1 MEALEI
7 ARWQFGITTV
17 YHFLM
22 VPLTIGLGL
31 LVAIMH
37 TAWYRTGKDQY
48 LRMTKFWGKL
58 FLINF
63 IMGVATGL
71 VQEFQFGM
79 AWSEYSRFV
88 GDVFGAPL
96 AMEALLA
103 FFVESIFLGLWIFG
117 WGRLPKA
124 VHLLS
129 IWCASLATVAS
140 AYFILAANSWM
151 QHPVGVEMIDGRP
164 VMVDVWAVLTNNT
177 LLVAFPHTIFG
188 ALSVAGG
195 FLLGISWYHLWK
207 RRRDGIDTVGP
218 DGMVVVGSDPAR
230 GRDAADHKVWL
241 RSLRIG
247 AVVAVVSF
255 AGVSLTG
262 DLQAKLM
269 FQQQPM
275 KMAAAEAACHDGT
288 GFSILSVGNLG
299 SKDCDDMVA
308 VVELPGL
315 LSFMA
320 NGDFDTDIRGINT
333 LLPEY
338 QERFGT
344 HLPDNPIY
352 GERAGTEIDYVP
364 VMEVTYWGFRMMITF
379 GMLAAAAAVA
389 ALWVV
394 RKGTVP
400 ESKWLMRLAVFGILA
415 PFGANSAGWIFTEM
429 GRQPFV
435 VAPNP
440 DPDGIDNVFMFTAA
454 AVSPGVSLGELIFS
468 LSAFTLVY
476 GALLVV
482 EVKLL
487 ATYCRG
493 GVPSAMPELLHGSSA
508 VGAEKDD
515 DGGPDGGGD
524 GTGGRGKDSGAD
536 DVLAFAY

>member
-1 MEALEI
+1 MEALEL

-22 VPLTIGLGL
+22 VPLTISLGL
-31 LVAIMH
+31 VVAVMQ
-37 TAWYRTGKDQY
+37 TMWVRTGKAQY

-96 AMEALLA
+96 AMESLLA
-103 FFVESIFLGLWIFG
+103 FFVESTFLGLWIFG
-117 WGRLPKA
+117 WDRLPKKL
-124 VHLLS
+124 H
-129 IWCASLATVAS
+129 LATIWSAALASIMS

-151 QHPVGVEMIDGRP
+151 QHPVGVEMVDGRP
-164 VMVDVWAVLTNNT
+164 VLNDIWAVLTNST

-188 ALSVAGG
+188 AFSVAGG

-207 RRRDGIDTVGP
+207 RRKDGIDMVDDGGKVLVG
-218 DGMVVVGSDPAR
+218 DVKAT
-230 GRDAADHKVWL
+230 GRDAADHHVWL

-255 AGVSLTG
+255 AGVAITG
-262 DLQAKLM
+262 DMQAKLM
-269 FQQQPM
+269 FEQQPM

-288 GFSILSVGNLG
+288 GFSVLSVGNLG
-299 SKDCDDMVA
+299 SQNCDDIVA
-308 VVELPGL
+308 VVEVPGM

-320 NGDFDTDIRGINT
+320 NGDFNT
-333 LLPEY
+333 EVQGVNSLLPEY
-338 QERFGT
+338 QEKFGT

-352 GERAGTEIDYVP
+352 GERAGSKIDYVP
-364 VMEVTYWGFRMMITF
+364 VMEVTYWGFRIMITF
-379 GMLAAAAAVA
+379 GAIAAAAAAA
-389 ALWVV
+389 ALYVT

-400 ESKWLMRLAVFGILA
+400 QSKWLMRLAVFGILA

-440 DPDGIDNVFMFTAA
+440 DPNGIDNVFMFTAA
-454 AVSPGVSLGELIFS
+454 AISPGVSAGELLTSMI
-468 LSAFTLVY
+468 AFTTVY
-476 GALLVV
+476 GVLLVV
-482 EVKLL
+482 EVKMLF
-487 ATYCRG
+487 TYVRG
-493 GVPSAMPELLHGSSA
+493 GVPSAMPELLADAKHPH
-508 VGAEKDD
+508 DD
-515 DGGPDGGGD
+515 GD
-524 GTGGRGKDSGAD
+524 GTDGDGKDKD